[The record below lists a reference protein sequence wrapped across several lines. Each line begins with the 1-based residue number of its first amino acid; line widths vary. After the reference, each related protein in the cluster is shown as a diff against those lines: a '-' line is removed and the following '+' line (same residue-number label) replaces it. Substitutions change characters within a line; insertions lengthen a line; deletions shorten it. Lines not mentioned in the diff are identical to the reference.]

1 MATWVWMAALL
12 CGTQAVVLPP
22 PWADVR
28 RNPCAS
34 HPRGWLMLY
43 WPNDGKCYTIYKKG
57 HPCPETQELSPARW
71 GGRTVAEC
79 KCPPGT
85 AQLPHS
91 TTCHKL
97 FERGPCRSG
106 EYFAPVEES
115 FNKRGERQG
124 MCVRPQQCADETL
137 LYWPADGRCYYRL
150 SQGPCYTG
158 SILDL
163 GDDGLANC
171 TCATDG
177 PHYWSGDGGCYA
189 HYSRGPC
196 EKGQLFLPGAKCG
209 CENHLPHYH
218 NGTGACYELDSIG
231 PCPKGHVF
239 SISEVSPKGSK
250 AECKCKSFHAR
261 ALDGACYRL
270 YTRGP
275 CAQDEMIARGGRC
288 TKLPCAR
295 GRLYVPERRR
305 CYRPG
310 AAEPC
315 PVGEVVAFDFEARPA
330 LDGLSHNGVCACG
343 SGVCT
348 RREVDACSSR
358 RGAATYGGACH
369 ILHTQGPCP
378 EYSWLVKD
386 SYGSTKCQCRPG
398 RLPPDCREDTSLKK
412 SKS

>member
-1 MATWVWMAALL
+1 MAAWVWLAALL
-12 CGTQAVVLPP
+12 CGSHAAVLPP

-28 RNPCAS
+28 RNPCAA

-43 WPNDGKCYTIYKKG
+43 WPSDGKCYTIYKKG
-57 HPCPETQELSPARW
+57 YPCPETQELSPGRW

-97 FERGPCRSG
+97 FDRGPCRPG

-124 MCVRPQQCADETL
+124 MCMRPQQCADETL
-137 LYWPADGRCYYRL
+137 LFWPADGRCYYRL
-150 SQGPCYTG
+150 SQGPCYSG
-158 SILDL
+158 SILDI
-163 GDDGLANC
+163 GEDGLANC

-177 PHYWSGDGGCYA
+177 PHFYSGDGGCYA

-196 EKGQLFLPGAKCG
+196 DRGQLFLPGSKCG
-209 CENHLPHYH
+209 CEPHLPHYH
-218 NGTGACYELDSIG
+218 NETGACYELDGIG

-239 SISEVSPKGSK
+239 SINEVSPQGSR
-250 AECKCKSFHAR
+250 AECTCKSFHAR
-261 ALDGACYRL
+261 ASDGACYRL

-275 CAQDEMIARGGRC
+275 CASDEMISRGGRC

-295 GRLYVPERRR
+295 GRLYVPSRRR

-315 PVGEVVAFDFEARPA
+315 PRGEVVAFDFEARPA

-343 SGVCT
+343 NGACT
-348 RREVDACSSR
+348 RKEVEACSFRAGS
-358 RGAATYGGACH
+358 AVFGGACH
-369 ILHTQGPCP
+369 TLHTQGPCP
-378 EYSWLVKD
+378 HNSWLTSD
-386 SYGSTKCQCRPG
+386 SNGSVACRCRPG
-398 RLPPDCREDTSLKK
+398 TLPPDCRLDGQVK
-412 SKS
+412 S